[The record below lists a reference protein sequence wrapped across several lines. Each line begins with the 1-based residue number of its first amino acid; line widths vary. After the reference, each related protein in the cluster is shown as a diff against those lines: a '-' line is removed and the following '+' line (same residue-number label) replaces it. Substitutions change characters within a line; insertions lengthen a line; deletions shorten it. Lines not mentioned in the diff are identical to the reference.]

1 MEKIISKI
9 ITATPTSNDLIDYA
23 RLKYEFIQK
32 DNGKFRIDIKGENT
46 TISSADMTK
55 EELLKKQEKIL
66 TTSNVLFVDLKTD
79 IFI

>member
-32 DNGKFRIDIKGENT
+32 DNGKFRIDIEGENT

-66 TTSNVLFVDLKTD
+66 TTSNVLFIDLKTD